1 MDRIHY
7 EQMSLVD
14 LKREAQKLGVKHYY
28 IMKKKQLIDLLVLPE
43 VPKHLKI
50 EKMTIHQLRDEA
62 KKRGIRG
69 FWTAPRDRL
78 VELLYPDHN
87 PDQTPANKNEKNE
100 SDTDKHDEPQQH
112 DPQEGGV

>member
-1 MDRIHY
+1 MERIQY

-14 LKREAQKLGVKHYY
+14 LKKEAQKLGVKHYY

-50 EKMTIHQLRDEA
+50 EKLTIHQLRDEA

-78 VELLYPDHN
+78 VELLYPDDN
-87 PDQTPANKNEKNE
+87 ADQTPANKNEKNE
-100 SDTDKHDEPQQH
+100 SNTNEHDEPQKH
-112 DPQEGGV
+112 DPQEVGV

>member
-1 MDRIHY
+1 MERITY

-14 LKREAQKLGVKHYY
+14 LKKEAQKLGVKHYY
-28 IMKKKQLIDLLVLPE
+28 IMKKRQLIDLLVLPE

-78 VELLYPDHN
+78 VELLFPEHN
-87 PDQTPANKNEKNE
+87 TDQTATDKNEKNQRNANE
-100 SDTDKHDEPQQH
+100 HDEPQKH
-112 DPQEGGV
+112 DSQEVGV